1 MAFVVGARFLD
12 RGVFFIAIVCL
23 IALYPAYSQT
33 PATIA
38 DQLSTAERVK
48 KAGWWPTKGTPPKSE
63 YSGAAS
69 CTKCHSEIATSQ
81 KDTHMAQTAESA
93 STSSLL
99 EANKDV
105 RLTIGQYVY
114 QILRKGADEVYS
126 VNDGTNS
133 VSDPLRWSFGTGNNG
148 QSYLFEQGGNWYE
161 ARLSYYRAYDKFEIT
176 PNHPSAPAETLEKA
190 IGRRI
195 SEDEAPKCFGCHTT
209 ASTTSGRFDP
219 AHAEGGI
226 TCEVCHGPGAAH
238 VAVTKSGM
246 GEAGAGLVMNPAH
259 LSPADS
265 VDFCGAC
272 HRTWWDVNL
281 AGLTGIG
288 TLRFPAYR
296 LEKSRCWGKGDA
308 RVTCIACHDPHKGLV
323 KDSAAYDGRCL
334 SCHVNAAGA
343 KPTADHPGT
352 ACPVSTKDCA
362 SCHMPKYEVPDM
374 HTKFTDHMIR
384 VVKKDE
390 VFRE

>member
-1 MAFVVGARFLD
+1 MRESRISGRRVRHIWFASFLTVEILSLVAS
-12 RGVFFIAIVCL
+12 GQ
-23 IALYPAYSQT
+23 S

-48 KAGWWPTKGTPPKSE
+48 KQGWWPTKGSPPRKE
-63 YSGAAS
+63 YAGAEACRS
-69 CTKCHSEIATSQ
+69 CHSEIAGTQ
-81 KDTHMAQTAESA
+81 KLTHMAQTAMPATQSG
-93 STSSLL
+93 LL
-99 EANKDV
+99 QDNAAIDY
-105 RLTIGQYVY
+105 TQGPYQYHISKV
-114 QILRKGADEVYS
+114 GPDEVYT
-126 VNDGTNS
+126 VADGSQKILAT
-133 VSDPLRWSFGTGNNG
+133 LTWAFGTGNNG
-148 QSYLFEQGGNWYE
+148 QSYLLDHNGSLYE
-161 ARLSYYRAYDKFEIT
+161 ARLSYYRAYNGFAIT
-176 PNHPSAPAETLEKA
+176 PNHPSAPAESLEKA

-209 ASTTSGRFDP
+209 ASATGDKFDP
-219 AHAEGGI
+219 DHAVPGI

-238 VAVTKSGM
+238 VATSKSGM
-246 GEAGAGLVMNPAH
+246 SEAGAGLVLNPAR

-308 RVTCIACHDPHKGLV
+308 RLTCVACHNPHKLLV
-323 KDSAAYDGRCL
+323 KDSAAYDDRCL
-334 SCHVNAAGA
+334 SCHASSS
-343 KPTADHPGT
+343 KPSADHPGPS
-352 ACPVSTKDCA
+352 CPVGTRDCA
-362 SCHMPKYEVPDM
+362 SCHMPQYEVPDM

-384 VVKKDE
+384 IVRKGE
-390 VFRE
+390 NFPE